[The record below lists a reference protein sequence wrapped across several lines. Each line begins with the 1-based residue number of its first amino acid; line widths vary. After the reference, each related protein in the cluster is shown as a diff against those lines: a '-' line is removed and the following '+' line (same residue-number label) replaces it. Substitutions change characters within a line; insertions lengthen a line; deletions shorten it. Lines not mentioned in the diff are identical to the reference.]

1 MRETGL
7 SVEAKRLRE
16 GLKPAKRQN
25 ASVSV
30 TDGKGNDMTD
40 KKPFTGGKPV
50 NGVPD
55 IGPFREA
62 PADAPTADVR
72 RAFRLFGLDE
82 PDYDRCADVS
92 RFFRQGTEAG
102 SKVPDW
108 ELLADGVDDWWRKVT
123 SARQAAYL
131 NRDEFAAA
139 VDAFIR
145 EAAASY
151 ARLREAYER
160 FRTGR

>member
-1 MRETGL
+1 
-7 SVEAKRLRE
+7 
-16 GLKPAKRQN
+16 
-25 ASVSV
+25 
-30 TDGKGNDMTD
+30 MTD
-40 KKPFTGGKPV
+40 KKPFTGRKPA

-55 IGPFREA
+55 IGPFREQDNRG
-62 PADAPTADVR
+62 PGPDVR

-82 PDYDRCADVS
+82 PDYDRCADVA

-108 ELLADGVDDWWRKVT
+108 ELLADATDDWWRKVT
-123 SARQAAYL
+123 SARQAAYD
-131 NRDEFAAA
+131 NRNEFAAA
-139 VDAFIR
+139 VDDFIR
-145 EAAASY
+145 EAAFAY

>member
-1 MRETGL
+1 M
-7 SVEAKRLRE
+7 
-16 GLKPAKRQN
+16 
-25 ASVSV
+25 
-30 TDGKGNDMTD
+30 ND
-40 KKPFTGGKPV
+40 KPFLGRKPS

-55 IGPFREA
+55 IGPFREQA
-62 PADAPTADVR
+62 SADRPGPDVR
-72 RAFRLFGLDE
+72 RAFRLFGLSE
-82 PDYDRCADVS
+82 PDYDRCADVA

-108 ELLADGVDDWWRKVT
+108 ELLADATDDWWRKVT

-139 VDAFIR
+139 VDAFIK
-145 EAAASY
+145 EATGAFVK
-151 ARLREAYER
+151 LREAYER